1 MPHWRPLE
9 AKQAKEEL
17 DPGDL
22 ALPGRYSRLTS
33 PPSPLP
39 QMRYPLQEVPSRV
52 PGRNLQGSV
61 PEENNQFRTSANTEK
76 VSMSYQFPDGKKS
89 KSGCVR
95 PSLLSPFLQ
104 GIGPC
109 LWGQGQRQGGEMEK
123 KPILTHSATS
133 PADPGCQRILGY
145 GRGKNL
151 HLDIILSD
159 I

>member
-1 MPHWRPLE
+1 MLS
-9 AKQAKEEL
+9 K
-17 DPGDL
+17 
-22 ALPGRYSRLTS
+22 
-33 PPSPLP
+33 
-39 QMRYPLQEVPSRV
+39 EVPSRV
-52 PGRNLQGSV
+52 PDRNLQGSV